1 MDYERES
8 ELILT
13 AASDN
18 KIKIWT
24 TKKILLY
31 DVLLDDGL
39 AYAFFV
45 PHPNIP
51 NHKIQEVKKLAAEND
66 EKYK

>member
-1 MDYERES
+1 MESHEGEILSIDYERNN

-13 AASDN
+13 SASDN

-24 TKKILLY
+24 TKKIMLY

-45 PHPNIP
+45 PHPV
-51 NHKIQEVKKLAAEND
+51 QKKP
-66 EKYK
+66 

>member
-1 MDYERES
+1 MDSHEGEILSVDYERDS

-13 AASDN
+13 SASDN

-45 PHPNIP
+45 PHSTNPKN
-51 NHKIQEVKKLAAEND
+51 N
-66 EKYK
+66 